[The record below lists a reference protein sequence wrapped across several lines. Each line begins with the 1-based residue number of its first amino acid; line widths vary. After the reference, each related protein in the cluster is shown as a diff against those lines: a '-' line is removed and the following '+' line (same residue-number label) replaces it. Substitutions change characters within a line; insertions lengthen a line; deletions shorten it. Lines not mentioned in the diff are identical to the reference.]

1 MAVAR
6 RMVERAAADRA
17 PAAPALPTCALLL
30 LAALSACITAQG
42 GYYAG
47 GQVIAG
53 GLLAAALL
61 SAHRSTRLSA
71 DDFRL
76 APVVAAGALAAWA
89 LVDARIAGGQA
100 LPVVALL
107 AAVVAVLLV
116 CRRVPAADRDA
127 LALAVLGIGVLLAL
141 SGWAGVAWRLD
152 PLALEDQELWRAAT
166 TLTYANA
173 AAGVLVPVAL
183 LALGMQLTAGRSPTR
198 ATVSCLLLAGAGAT
212 LSRGGAVALLAGLAC
227 LAALL
232 GVRRTVGGIAGPA
245 FGAVVAL
252 AALAPSMPAS
262 ATPRPALAL
271 LGLAAG
277 VALAAAFE
285 QAPARAR
292 NAAVALGLVAVA
304 AAVALGP
311 FDSIRDTRLSLTSAD
326 RREETSAALRLVAD
340 RPLTG
345 TGPGR
350 ATLFF
355 DGPDGQ
361 PLFARYAHNE
371 YLQVFAELG
380 VIGLA
385 LVASLLVAL
394 GRTVGAGRASAPSL
408 GLWAGAAAGLVALAV
423 HSAFDFL
430 WHVPALPL
438 AGALLA
444 GLTFSATTTQ
454 EQAA

>member
-6 RMVERAAADRA
+6 RAVERAPGERA

-61 SAHRSTRLSA
+61 SAHRSTPLSGDDLRLP
-71 DDFRL
+71 
-76 APVVAAGALAAWA
+76 PVVAGGALAAWA

-100 LPVVALL
+100 GPVVALVG
-107 AAVVAVLLV
+107 AAVAVLLV

-127 LALAVLGIGVLLAL
+127 LALAVVGIGVLVAL

-152 PLALEDQELWRAAT
+152 RLAIEDQALWRAAT

-173 AAGVLVPVAL
+173 AAGLLVPLAL
-183 LALGMQLTAGRSPTR
+183 LALGRQLTAGRSPLR
-198 ATVSCLLLAGAGAT
+198 ATTSCILLAGAGAT
-212 LSRGGAVALLAGLAC
+212 LSRGGAVALLAGLVC
-227 LAALL
+227 LAAVL
-232 GVRRTVGGIAGPA
+232 GVRRTLAGLAGPA

-252 AALAPSMPAS
+252 AALAPSMPAG
-262 ATPRPALAL
+262 APPRPALAL
-271 LGLAAG
+271 LGLVAG
-277 VALAAAFE
+277 AALAAGLE
-285 QAPARAR
+285 PAPARAR
-292 NAAVALGLVAVA
+292 RAAVALGLVAGA
-304 AAVALGP
+304 AVVALGP
-311 FDSIRDTRLSLTSAD
+311 FDSVRGARLSLASAD
-326 RREETSAALRLVAD
+326 RREETSAALGLVAD

-355 DGPDGQ
+355 AGADGRR
-361 PLFARYAHNE
+361 LFARYAHDE
-371 YLQVFAELG
+371 YLQVAAELG
-380 VIGLA
+380 MVGLA
-385 LVASLLVAL
+385 LVAALLIAV
-394 GRTVGAGRASAPSL
+394 GRTAGAGRASAPSL
-408 GLWAGAAAGLVALAV
+408 GLWAGAGAGLVALAV

-444 GLTFSATTTQ
+444 GLTFPATTTK

>member
-1 MAVAR
+1 MAR
-6 RMVERAAADRA
+6 RTVERAVGERA

-61 SAHRSTRLSA
+61 SAHRSERLSGH
-71 DDFRL
+71 DFRL
-76 APVVAAGALAAWA
+76 GPVVAGGALAAWA

-107 AAVVAVLLV
+107 SAVIAVLLI

-127 LALAVLGIGVLLAL
+127 LGLALAGIGGLVALA
-141 SGWAGVAWRLD
+141 GWAGVAWRLD

-173 AAGVLVPVAL
+173 AAGLLVPLAL
-183 LALGMQLTAGRSPTR
+183 LALGRQLTAGRSPTR

-232 GVRRTVGGIAGPA
+232 GVRRTVAGLAGPA
-245 FGAVVAL
+245 FGALVAL
-252 AALAPSMPAS
+252 AALAPSMPAGS
-262 ATPRPALAL
+262 TPRPALAL

-277 VALAAAFE
+277 VALAAAYE
-285 QAPARAR
+285 QAPAGAR
-292 NAAVALGLVAVA
+292 KAAVALGLVAVA
-304 AAVALGP
+304 AVVALGP
-311 FDSIRDTRLSLTSAD
+311 FDSVRNTRLTLASAD
-326 RREETSAALRLVAD
+326 RRAETSAALRLVAD

-345 TGPGR
+345 TGPGQ

-355 DGPDGQ
+355 DGSDGQ

-371 YLQVFAELG
+371 YLQVSAELG
-380 VIGLA
+380 LIGLA
-385 LVASLLVAL
+385 LLAALLITL

-438 AGALLA
+438 AGAVLA
-444 GLTFSATTTQ
+444 GLTFSTTTTK

>member
-6 RMVERAAADRA
+6 RTVESGVGERA
-17 PAAPALPTCALLL
+17 PTAPALPTCALLL

-42 GYYAG
+42 GYYAA

-53 GLLAAALL
+53 GLLAAALV
-61 SAHRSTRLSA
+61 SAHRSAPLSGP
-71 DDFRL
+71 DFRL
-76 APVVAAGALAAWA
+76 APVMAAGALAAWA

-107 AAVVAVLLV
+107 GAFVAVLLV
-116 CRRVPAADRDA
+116 CRRVPAANRDA
-127 LALAVLGIGVLLAL
+127 LALALGGIGVLVAL

-173 AAGVLVPVAL
+173 AAGVLVPLAL
-183 LALGMQLTAGRSPTR
+183 LALGRQLTVRRSPTG

-212 LSRGGAVALLAGLAC
+212 LSRGGAVALLAGLIC
-227 LAALL
+227 LAAVL
-232 GVRRTVGGIAGPA
+232 GVRRTVGALAGPA
-245 FGAVVAL
+245 FGAVVAM
-252 AALAPSMPAS
+252 AALAPSMPAG
-262 ATPRPALAL
+262 AAPRPALAV

-285 QAPARAR
+285 RAPTGARHG
-292 NAAVALGLVAVA
+292 AVALGLVAVA
-304 AAVALGP
+304 AVVALGP
-311 FDSIRDTRLSLTSAD
+311 FDSVRDTRLSLASAD
-326 RREETSAALRLVAD
+326 RRAETSAALRLVAD

-355 DGPDGQ
+355 DGADGQ
-361 PLFARYAHNE
+361 ALFARYVHNE
-371 YLQVFAELG
+371 YLQVSAELG
-380 VIGLA
+380 LIGLA
-385 LVASLLVAL
+385 FSAALLIAL
-394 GRTVGAGRASAPSL
+394 ARTVRAGRASAPSL
-408 GLWAGAAAGLVALAV
+408 GLWAGAAAGLVALAT

-430 WHVPALPL
+430 WHVPAIPL

-444 GLTFSATTTQ
+444 GLTFSATTTK